1 MTHPALIKMLEKY
14 DLTNSN
20 SSYDALRQILQKI
33 AAFLYKQYQI
43 KILNNLNIYF

>member
-20 SSYDALRQILQKI
+20 SSYDNLRDI
-33 AAFLYKQYQI
+33 ARDSTAWTL
-43 KILNNLNIYF
+43 